1 LSIFYF
7 SCYNSES
14 YQLTETVQSQAQPM
28 IVKPRK
34 VEPGWLT
41 RWPKDAFLLM
51 SRAWILW
58 IGVATL
64 IVVCGQSMRS
74 LDTGILAWPLSLV
87 ILVIATDLARISDH
101 KFVTGEDLL
110 GVLKG
115 AAAVSMECLRQR
127 WFTLG
132 AVSMGL
138 LLSRHMMLT
147 EKLDASQYGA
157 NIGPDDLWA
166 WLFSNHSSL
175 GNTAMVVCIG
185 AGLFQSIVLPGFVG
199 CLLQTFGKLESATI
213 QSLLDNAMATNMGA
227 TGGLTTYVLFMMM
240 LAMVMPVAAWALAV
254 FAPALM
260 YVAFR
265 EMFVDGNG
273 NRKRAP
279 RTVAEHKSKTAANA
293 A

>member
-1 LSIFYF
+1 
-7 SCYNSES
+7 
-14 YQLTETVQSQAQPM
+14 M

-41 RWPKDAFLLM
+41 RWPKDAFALM

-58 IGVATL
+58 IGVAGL
-64 IVVCGQSMRS
+64 IVVCGQSMQS
-74 LDTGILAWPLSLV
+74 TEVGIVAWPLSLV
-87 ILVIATDLARISDH
+87 IFIIATDLARISDH

-110 GVLKG
+110 GVLKR
-115 AAAVSMECLRQR
+115 AAAVSMECLKQR

-132 AVSMGL
+132 AVSVGWL
-138 LLSRHMMLT
+138 LGRHMMLT
-147 EKLDASQYGA
+147 EKVDASQYGA

-175 GNTAMVVCIG
+175 GCTPMVVCIG
-185 AGLFQSIVLPGFVG
+185 ACFFQSILLPGFVG

-213 QSLLDNAMATNMGA
+213 ESLLDNALATNMSG
-227 TGGLTTYVLFMMM
+227 TLGLSMYMAFVIMLPFVL
-240 LAMVMPVAAWALAV
+240 PVAAWALAV
-254 FAPALM
+254 FAPALT

-279 RTVAEHKSKTAANA
+279 RILAKHQLKIAANA
-293 A
+293 ARQTV